1 MYVDRKKVYNNRRF
15 DQYGSLKNIINV
27 LVKKDLGDSRPR
39 VSEPLKKK
47 SWAFGISREKNIM
60 ESASLIM
67 LFWHKSAAIIV
78 LL

>member
-47 SWAFGISREKNIM
+47 S
-60 ESASLIM
+60 
-67 LFWHKSAAIIV
+67 
-78 LL
+78 

>member
-47 SWAFGISREKNIM
+47 SHELSEYLVKKI
-60 ESASLIM
+60 
-67 LFWHKSAAIIV
+67 
-78 LL
+78 

>member
-39 VSEPLKKK
+39 VSEPLKKSHELSEYRVK
-47 SWAFGISREKNIM
+47 KI
-60 ESASLIM
+60 
-67 LFWHKSAAIIV
+67 
-78 LL
+78 